1 MLKVLILR
9 KKLDAAKK
17 ALEALRAK
25 DAEFEKRESELEQA
39 IEEAANAEGDDAEE
53 AQKIVEEEAEK
64 FDSEKKE
71 HEAAKKNLTDEIE
84 EMEKELAE
92 QEAEQDTTPTE
103 TPKDEERKD
112 KRVLIMAKRNNIF
125 DSLDERQRAEL
136 FDVRGMA
143 VENSEI
149 AAYMAE
155 VRSCIKNKREL
166 TNVGLT
172 IPDVFIGLIR
182 ENVFNYS
189 KLYRHINVQSVS
201 GKAREIVQ
209 GTVAEAIWT
218 ECCAVLNELN
228 LAFNDA
234 EIDCYKVAGYYKV
247 CNAVLEDND
256 IDLASKLLEAL
267 SQAIGLAVDK
277 AILYGRNSASTQ
289 KMPLGIV
296 SRLAQTSEPANY
308 PQTARPW
315 QDLHLTNIVSLAAG
329 LTGKALV
336 KQLIL
341 ASGKAK
347 SDYSRGSK
355 VWVMNETTHTK
366 IMAEALEIDGNGRY
380 TVNGDEIMP
389 GVGGIIEV
397 LNFIPDNTIIGGYF
411 DLYLLGER
419 AGAQFAQSEHV
430 YFIQDQTVFKGVA
443 RYDGQPIIAEGFVVI
458 GLEGTTP
465 NATDVAFAPDTAN
478 VVKAI
483 ALSASAVTVAE
494 GNTVKVDA
502 VTMPID
508 APITWTSSD
517 DTKATVANGVITG
530 VASGSATITA
540 VSGSASASVAVTV
553 TA

>member
-103 TPKDEERKD
+103 IPQPENDERKVELVMNRRD
-112 KRVLIMAKRNNIF
+112 RFFANMDVQERSALFAQEDVKGFLANI
-125 DSLDERQRAEL
+125 
-136 FDVRGMA
+136 
-143 VENSEI
+143 
-149 AAYMAE
+149 
-155 VRSCIKNKREL
+155 RSCIKNKRAIE
-166 TNVGLT
+166 NAGLL
-172 IPDVFIGLIR
+172 IPERFIGLLK
-182 ENVFNYS
+182 ENVEVYS
-189 KLYRHINVQSVS
+189 KLYRHVNIQAIS
-201 GKAREIVQ
+201 GKGREVVQ
-209 GTVAEAIWT
+209 GTIPEAIWT
-218 ECCAVLNELN
+218 ECCANLNELS
-228 LAFNDA
+228 LAFNEA
-234 EIDCYKVAGYYKV
+234 EVDCFKVAGYFV
-247 CNAVLEDND
+247 MCNAVLEDSD
-256 IDLASKLLEAL
+256 IDLASTLLDAL
-267 SQAIGLAVDK
+267 AQALGKAIDK
-277 AILYGRNSASTQ
+277 AILYGRNSASAQ

-308 PQTARPW
+308 PAKARPW
-315 QDLHLTNIVSLAAG
+315 VDLHTSNIISISAG
-329 LTGKALV
+329 LTGAALF
-336 KQLIL
+336 KQIVL
-341 ASGKAK
+341 ASGAAK
-347 SDYSRGSK
+347 TNYSRGEK
-355 VWVMNETTHTK
+355 VWVMNEKTYTK
-366 IMAEALEIDGNGRY
+366 LMAETVSVNANGQIV
-380 TVNGDEIMP
+380 TGVAGTMP
-389 GVGGIIEV
+389 VVGGIIEV
-397 LNFIPDNTIIGGYF
+397 LNFVPDNTIIGGYF
-411 DLYLLGER
+411 DLYLLAER
-419 AGAQFAQSEHV
+419 AGNQFAQSEHV
-430 YFIQDQTVFKGVA
+430 FFLEDRTAFKGTA
-443 RYDGQPIIAEGFVVI
+443 RYDGQPVIAEGFVVI

-465 NATDVAFAPDTAN
+465 NATDVAFAPDEAN
-478 VVKAI
+478 IVKAI

-502 VTMPID
+502 VTMPFA

>member
-289 KMPLGIV
+289 KMSLGIV